1 MSEQM
6 IERWY
11 FHDYDEETGEGSG
24 MEYWHDGEW
33 TRGQCHDGVGLMTYH
48 HQSLAD
54 FLKLCP
60 NAHELEDA

>member
-1 MSEQM
+1 MM
-6 IERWY
+6 DTTNAWY
-11 FHDYDEETGEGSG
+11 FHDEDTG

-33 TRGQCHDGVGLMTYH
+33 TREQCHDGVGLVTSH

-60 NAHELEDA
+60 NAEIPPR